1 MRADLRKG
9 DQDPARIL
17 GGEGPSHSGAWAGW
31 WGRGLAHR
39 LPHPASPEQQLK
51 KTVDELQAKLALA
64 KGEYKTALRNLET
77 ISDEIHERRRSGA
90 MGPRGRG
97 VGAEGGAVPA
107 EGLAGRKP
115 EADTVSGES
124 GAPCPPRAGHRSQGR
139 S

>member
-1 MRADLRKG
+1 MHSALRKG
-9 DQDPARIL
+9 DQVPGRVL
-17 GGEGPSHSGAWAGW
+17 RGEGPRHSGARR
-31 WGRGLAHR
+31 GRGLAH
-39 LPHPASPEQQLK
+39 PPPPASPEQQLK

-107 EGLAGRKP
+107 EGLSGRKP
-115 EADTVSGES
+115 EADAVSGES
-124 GAPCPPRAGHRSQGR
+124 GARVPCSGALFTGAMLAS
-139 S
+139 

>member
-1 MRADLRKG
+1 MHRDLRKG
-9 DQDPARIL
+9 GQVPGRA
-17 GGEGPSHSGAWAGW
+17 GGGAV
-31 WGRGLAHR
+31 L
-39 LPHPASPEQQLK
+39 LTPPPPASPEQQLK

-107 EGLAGRKP
+107 EGLSGRKP

-124 GAPCPPRAGHRSQGR
+124 GARVPCSGGTRRSPGCC
-139 S
+139 